1 MTGYGDIDGILFPWA
16 EARGLH
22 VYTGHRQNVVRSVT
36 IYVWIGSP
44 PQTHPHNLLRPPGH
58 IWLDPPNELGLIG
71 LHAGHRDFRI
81 DEAVPLS
88 DLEAALDK
96 LCERLAEH

>member
-1 MTGYGDIDGILFPWA
+1 MSDYAAVDTVLFPWA

-36 IYVWIGSP
+36 IYVWIGTRHES
-44 PQTHPHNLLRPPGH
+44 TGH
-58 IWLDPPNELGLIG
+58 IWLDTPNELGLVG
-71 LHAGHRDFRI
+71 LHAGHRNFRI

-88 DLEAALDK
+88 GLAAALDSIS
-96 LCERLAEH
+96 ERLAEHKRLAEAH